1 MLGNWTTPALA
12 AAKFCVP
19 WNPSDNLMDLYNQA
33 ANQFNTDSDP
43 SLAAMIVVA
52 LQNQMMLY
60 NKSTCTDCATQ
71 GLPPTQTVILA
82 GTSGVQTAAPS
93 GVVQSNTTDITA
105 DTAIST
111 AAQSATGIAS
121 ALGAAAST
129 LPIVGAVASVITDIA
144 GIFTSAHAQAVAQEQ
159 ATNCA
164 VAFAFNKYIP
174 QYDLAVANGT
184 LTAEAALADV
194 TQIIQQQLQP
204 ELSDVISGNN
214 IGWGENQILM
224 AHLWFRQQ
232 WYPTLEANAES
243 LAGTASSVIAS
254 VESNPIALVILAGLA
269 ALLLLG
275 G

>member
-33 ANQFNTDSDP
+33 ANQFNTDNDP
-43 SLAAMIVVA
+43 SLASMIVVA

-93 GVVQSNTTDITA
+93 GVVQSNTTDITEEVA
-105 DTAIST
+105 TSTVAKVTSSIPVVGSIAAVISD
-111 AAQSATGIAS
+111 
-121 ALGAAAST
+121 
-129 LPIVGAVASVITDIA
+129 IVG
-144 GIFTSAHAQAVAQEQ
+144 IFGSAHAQAVAEEQ

-254 VESNPIALVILAGLA
+254 VESNPIALIVLAGLA